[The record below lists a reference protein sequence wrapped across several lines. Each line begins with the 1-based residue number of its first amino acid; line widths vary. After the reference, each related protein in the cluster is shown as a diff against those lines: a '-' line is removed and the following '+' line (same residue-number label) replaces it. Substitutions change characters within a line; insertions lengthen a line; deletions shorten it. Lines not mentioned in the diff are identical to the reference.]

1 MACNKP
7 EHIKQESWEEHLRWL
22 DLVSAET
29 KTNQRKRQRE
39 KSENGERNS

>member
-22 DLVSAET
+22 QLVSAET

-39 KSENGERNS
+39 KVRERGA